1 MLPTTAPALPPPSE
15 VFCSCSA
22 PSDAGGG
29 ETGGGGE
36 ESPAGGEE
44 SGDGGG
50 GEGGSD
56 GGGGEGGSD
65 GSDGDGGSEGGDGGG
80 GSKGGED
87 GGIGGKMGCTSTKKV
102 FWSRP
107 SLADTAEVTLPFDKL
122 AARRAPA
129 SATPPCKG
137 IESSALTLRK
147 VLWVTFTPLASSC
160 GISVMLPSLREREN
174 VTLPVFS
181 LSSVLP

>member
-1 MLPTTAPALPPPSE
+1 MLPTTVPALPPPSD
-15 VFCSCSA
+15 VFSSCSA

-44 SGDGGG
+44 GGDGG
-50 GEGGSD
+50 
-56 GGGGEGGSD
+56 
-65 GSDGDGGSEGGDGGG
+65 GGSEGGDGGG

-102 FWSRP
+102 SWSRP
-107 SLADTAEVTLPFDKL
+107 SLADKAEVTLPFDKL

-137 IESSALTLRK
+137 IDSSALALLK

-174 VTLPVFS
+174 VTVPVFS